1 MTWRRKPDMPALTA
15 PEIAALSGCFDCL
28 SPGIKQTYIITLLQQ
43 IQVALLDAARTT
55 TSTGGLLTATATA
68 AANPDRRR
76 FVIQNQKTTEH
87 LHVKFGTG
95 CTAADYHYVLLSAA
109 TAGAHATSL
118 TFEGYTGPISVAP
131 VAGSPSYTFAEFI

>member
-55 TSTGGLLTATATA
+55 GSAGGLLTVTATA
-68 AANPDRRR
+68 AANSVRRR
-76 FVIQNQKTTEH
+76 FVIQNQKNEE
-87 LHVKFGTG
+87 LFVKFGTG
-95 CTAADYHYVLLSAA
+95 ATTTDYHIAL
-109 TAGAHATSL
+109 TAHNAGSKHSDPL
-118 TFEGYTGPISVAP
+118 IFEGYTGAISVAP

>member
-1 MTWRRKPDMPALTA
+1 MPVLTPQQLA
-15 PEIAALSGCFDCL
+15 DTGGCFDCMMPAVQQTMLL
-28 SPGIKQTYIITLLQQ
+28 SLLQQ
-43 IQVALLDAARTT
+43 IQVASTDAARTT

-68 AANPDRRR
+68 AANPGRRR
-76 FVIQNQKTTEH
+76 FVIQNQKAEH

-95 CTAADYHYVLLSAA
+95 CTASDYHYVLLSAA

-118 TFEGYTGPISVAP
+118 TFEGYTGAISVAP

>member
-1 MTWRRKPDMPALTA
+1 MPALTA

-55 TSTGGLLTATATA
+55 GSAGGLLTVTATA
-68 AANPDRRR
+68 AANSARRR
-76 FVIQNQKTTEH
+76 FVIQNQKAEI
-87 LHVKFGTG
+87 LYVKFGTG
-95 CTAADYHYVLLSAA
+95 ATTTDYHYVLLSAA
-109 TAGAHATSL
+109 TAGAHASSL